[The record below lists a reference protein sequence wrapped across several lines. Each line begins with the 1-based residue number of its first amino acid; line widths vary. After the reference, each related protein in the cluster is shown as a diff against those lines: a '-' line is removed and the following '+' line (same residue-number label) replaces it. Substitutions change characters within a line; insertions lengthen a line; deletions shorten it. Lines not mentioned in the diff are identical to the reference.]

1 MLAMVA
7 HPVILANGGSGG
19 GEIRKIV
26 VWGQSKQTVSEIP
39 SEPWK
44 ASHGGMHL
52 SSQLLRK
59 VNRIEVQADP
69 RHKKETVFEY

>member
-1 MLAMVA
+1 
-7 HPVILANGGSGG
+7 
-19 GEIRKIV
+19 
-26 VWGQSKQTVSEIP
+26 
-39 SEPWK
+39 
-44 ASHGGMHL
+44 MHL